1 MKKSTKITAAFLG
14 IAAMAIPLAGAV
26 SSNHIST
33 HDSRAAPVQ
42 LMESTPAQKEATA
55 LLKQVAANARATAD
69 HAAALESFAR
79 GRQVS
84 LETHAYEL
92 NRARGVVN
100 TMGAD
105 LARLQELHAEA
116 LPWQQ
121 MVINQLQPMLSGLA
135 DHTTDAIE
143 GLNAKPRV
151 LHGDEYQDAIAG
163 MSDRADQVKNLISA
177 NVDYAKAAERLNR
190 LDADSAMQGAA

>member
-1 MKKSTKITAAFLG
+1 MKNTSKIAAAFLG

-26 SSNHIST
+26 NSNHIT
-33 HDSRAAPVQ
+33 TQDSKAALEQV
-42 LMESTPAQKEATA
+42 MESTPAQKEATA

-69 HAAALESFAR
+69 HAGTLESFAR

-84 LETHAYEL
+84 VEAHAYEL

-100 TMGAD
+100 TMGED

-121 MVINQLQPMLSGLA
+121 MVINQLEPMLSGLA
-135 DHTTDAIE
+135 NHTTDAIE
-143 GLNAKPRV
+143 GLNAKPRL
-151 LHGDEYQDAIAG
+151 LHGDEYRDAIAG

-177 NVDYAKAAERLNR
+177 NVDYANAADRLNR
-190 LDADSAMQGAA
+190 LDAA

>member
-1 MKKSTKITAAFLG
+1 MKRTFKITAAFLG
-14 IAAMAIPLAGAV
+14 IAAMGIPLAGAV
-26 SSNHIST
+26 NSNHIST
-33 HDSRAAPVQ
+33 HDSRAALGPAI
-42 LMESTPAQKEATA
+42 ESTPAQKEATA
-55 LLKQVAANARATAD
+55 LLKQVAANARATAG
-69 HAAALESFAR
+69 HAATLESFAR

-143 GLNAKPRV
+143 GLNANPG
-151 LHGDEYQDAIAG
+151 LLPLGEYRDAIAG
-163 MSDRADQVKNLISA
+163 MSDRSDEVRNLISA
-177 NVDYAKAAERLNR
+177 NVDYAKASEKLNR
-190 LDADSAMQGAA
+190 LDADSAMKGAA